1 MSTVC
6 RILSKRHI
14 LLWKLKSSI
23 EAPRG
28 TLLRMIKQ
36 PRMILKYEILHAY
49 WREVEL
55 ESLMKKV
62 SRIKLKTMTVSDEF
76 RMQHFTKATRI

>member
-23 EAPRG
+23 EASRG

-55 ESLMKKV
+55 MKKV
-62 SRIKLKTMTVSDEF
+62 SRIKLKTMMVSGEF